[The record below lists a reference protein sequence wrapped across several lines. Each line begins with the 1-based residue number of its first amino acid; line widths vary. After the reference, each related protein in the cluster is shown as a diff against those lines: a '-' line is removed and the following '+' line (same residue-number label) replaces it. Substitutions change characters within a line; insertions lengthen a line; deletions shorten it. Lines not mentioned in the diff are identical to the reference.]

1 MARHLSS
8 GDLDA
13 VNSDAEKNSATEKQ
27 NEALEATTPTLQQR
41 FGSKVSLTDAD
52 ETDDGNDVGD
62 QQDDE
67 EGRDAEGGEGQSQE
81 AHLNVRERSRIVKK

>member
-27 NEALEATTPTLQQR
+27 NEALEATTQR

-67 EGRDAEGGEGQSQE
+67 EGRDADGGEGQSQE
-81 AHLNVRERSRIVKK
+81 AHLNVRERPRIVKK